1 MAQHDYII
9 ANQSGSSF
17 RSDLNNGLAAI
28 VSQNS
33 GAAQP
38 STTYAYQ
45 WWADTTTG
53 LLKIRNA
60 ANNAWI
66 TVGTLADTNLG
77 LAPLASPTFTG
88 TVTIPAGAS
97 ISGFAPLAS
106 PTLTGTPAA
115 PTASAGNSTTQI
127 ATTAFVTTGGA
138 PGAVMFFAQNS
149 APTGWL
155 KANGAA
161 ISRTTY
167 AALFAAIGTTFG
179 VGDGST
185 TFGVPDLRGE
195 FPRGWDDGRGIDSGR
210 GIGTAQAQD
219 HQSHT
224 HTVTDPGH
232 QHNIQY
238 YQSTGGGEA
247 AASAQI
253 LNSAIG
259 NTVSAT
265 TGITISNTGGTETR
279 PRNIALLACIKF

>member
-1 MAQHDYII
+1 MAQADLVV
-9 ANQSGSSF
+9 ANQSGAAF
-17 RSDLNNGLAAI
+17 RSDVNNQLLALGTL
-28 VSQNS
+28 QS

-66 TVGTLADTNLG
+66 TVGTLADTNFG

-167 AALFAAIGTTFG
+167 ASLFAAIGTTFG

-185 TFGVPDLRGE
+185 TFAVPDLRGE
-195 FPRGWDDGRGIDSGR
+195 FARGWDDGRGIDSGR
-210 GIGTAQAQD
+210 TIGSYQAD
-219 HQSHT
+219 ALENHT
-224 HTVTDPGH
+224 HNVLDRINAGAGEANVNGTSSGGSDITRTTTDPV
-232 QHNIQY
+232 
-238 YQSTGGGEA
+238 TGRT
-247 AASAQI
+247 S
-253 LNSAIG
+253 
-259 NTVSAT
+259 
-265 TGITISNTGGTETR
+265 TETR